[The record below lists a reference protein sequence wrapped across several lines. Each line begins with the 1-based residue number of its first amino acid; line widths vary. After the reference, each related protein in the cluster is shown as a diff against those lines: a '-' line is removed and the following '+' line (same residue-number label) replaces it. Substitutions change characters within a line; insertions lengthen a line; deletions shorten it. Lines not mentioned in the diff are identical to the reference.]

1 MSTEIAPL
9 LACSMPSGCDGFMSG
24 GTHSKIEKITNKRLG
39 TGCSITKSHLV
50 LTVTFL
56 LTLTLQYSNTP
67 NGWALI
73 WIDLPVCIV
82 RFSMLSLSRVRLFS
96 EVLLGC
102 GNGPGY
108 K

>member
-1 MSTEIAPL
+1 MIRKQCETPTKTCTST
-9 LACSMPSGCDGFMSG
+9 G
-24 GTHSKIEKITNKRLG
+24 ITNLSNATKRLG
-39 TGCSITKSHLV
+39 TGYSITKSHLV

-56 LTLTLQYSNTP
+56 LTPTLQYSNTP

-73 WIDLPVCIV
+73 WIDLPVYIV